1 MTRSTKS
8 SVTVAREIVKAFNIE
23 STLEAALCGPDQ
35 KLLMNLI
42 AAALQD
48 ETEACA
54 KVADQWEDSTQDID
68 CGVTMVSVLKSGR
81 PDTDGGIVIQE
92 VDKLEPWEQRQ
103 AEMLGEYREVARR
116 EERRIVATAIRR
128 KEQP

>member
-1 MTRSTKS
+1 MSPEELERW
-8 SVTVAREIVKAFNIE
+8 IVPCAERLGAEPCDAMHFAADVRGRVE
-23 STLEAALCGPDQ
+23 S
-35 KLLMNLI
+35 MM
-42 AAALQD
+42 D
-48 ETEACA
+48 ETIEACA

-116 EERRIVATAIRR
+116 EERRIVAAAIRQR
-128 KEQP
+128 KGAR

>member
-1 MTRSTKS
+1 MTTPHQR
-8 SVTVAREIVKAFNIE
+8 AREIVERMKVHIRRDSLANVNY
-23 STLEAALCGPDQ
+23 
-35 KLLMNLI
+35 LLVTELI
-42 AAALQD
+42 AAAL
-48 ETEACA
+48 EEEIEACA
-54 KVADQWEDSTQDID
+54 KVAEQWEDSTQDID

-116 EERRIVATAIRR
+116 EERRIVAAAIRQR
-128 KEQP
+128 AK

>member
-1 MTRSTKS
+1 MEPTKGS
-8 SVTVAREIVKAFNIE
+8 FQADADEW
-23 STLEAALCGPDQ
+23 AAKCKTTDELI
-35 KLLMNLI
+35 NLIADAI
-42 AAALQD
+42 AAALED
-48 ETEACA
+48 EIEACA

-81 PDTDGGIVIQE
+81 TDADSGIVIQE

-116 EERRIVATAIRR
+116 EERRIVAAAIRQR
-128 KEQP
+128 KGAR

>member
-1 MTRSTKS
+1 MTPHQR
-8 SVTVAREIVKAFNIE
+8 ARAIFAQCD
-23 STLEAALCGPDQ
+23 EAANCHRDNAAEAAECVIGV
-35 KLLMNLI
+35 I
-42 AAALQD
+42 AAAL
-48 ETEACA
+48 EAEIEACA

-81 PDTDGGIVIQE
+81 QDTDGGIVIQE

-116 EERRIVATAIRR
+116 EERRIVAAAIRQQGAR
-128 KEQP
+128 

>member
-1 MTRSTKS
+1 MTPHQR
-8 SVTVAREIVKAFNIE
+8 ARAVWDKA
-23 STLEAALCGPDQ
+23 
-35 KLLMNLI
+35 MNAFYAQDTHSHGHRTEQAVNAI
-42 AAALQD
+42 AAAL
-48 ETEACA
+48 EEEIEACA

-92 VDKLEPWEQRQ
+92 VDTLEPWEQRQ

-116 EERRIVATAIRR
+116 EERRIVAAALRQR
-128 KEQP
+128 KGAR

>member
-1 MTRSTKS
+1 MTPHQR
-8 SVTVAREIVKAFNIE
+8 ARAVV
-23 STLEAALCGPDQ
+23 EAWEECVGTNTCVVQSDMDALTEQ
-35 KLLMNLI
+35 V
-42 AAALQD
+42 AAAL
-48 ETEACA
+48 EEEIEACA
-54 KVADQWEDSTQDID
+54 KVAEQWEDSTQDID

-116 EERRIVATAIRR
+116 EERRIVAAAIRQR
-128 KEQP
+128 AK